1 MTRTRLGIFLGL
13 FVLATLASCASQPV
27 PSGTSDV
34 PGFFQ
39 ALFHGFAAPVTLFL
53 GWLWDGRIYAC
64 PNTGW
69 FYDLGFMIGL
79 GFWGGGA
86 AASHMRGVHMK
97 QDAHA
102 RVHAHLR
109 A

>member
-1 MTRTRLGIFLGL
+1 MTRKRLGIFLGL

-53 GWLWDGRIYAC
+53 GWLWDGRIYAF
-64 PNTGW
+64 PNTWW

-86 AASHMRGVHMK
+86 AASR
-97 QDAHA
+97 
-102 RVHAHLR
+102 
-109 A
+109 